1 MMITYPQILKAAGID
16 TEAGIGYAQGDKD
29 FYRDILKEYASEY
42 QDHSGKLIGYYTRR
56 DWDNYSV
63 MVHAVKSTSRTIGAG
78 ELADL
83 AAKMET
89 ASKDRDISFVENE
102 HKNTL
107 DLYEK
112 IADAVKKALGSSEE
126 SEGSDDDDEIM
137 EFAPTDK

>member
-1 MMITYPQILKAAGID
+1 
-16 TEAGIGYAQGDKD
+16 
-29 FYRDILKEYASEY
+29 
-42 QDHSGKLIGYYTRR
+42 
-56 DWDNYSV
+56 

-78 ELADL
+78 ALADL
-83 AAKMET
+83 AAKMEA

-112 IADAVKKALGSSEE
+112 VADAVKKALGSSDE
-126 SEGSDDDDEIM
+126 SEISDDDDEIM